1 MRLSTINTIED
12 LQTILQLEAYANIGL
27 NNFSRTDI
35 QFVTNTTNEIIAIMF
50 RDQELQR
57 KVTTSKLYITSSAI
71 VPENVGALQII
82 TIATHHSEYIMPIIY
97 LIMLRK
103 NEGDVQRALEDGLR
117 NLQPE
122 EIYTDLDRDIHLA
135 ASAVCPN
142 AIKRGLFTSQCK
154 IFIKEATNYNI
165 DLNNDTTLL
174 IFNKIIALSL
184 LPSTLI
190 LESFE
195 WIVSSM
201 DDIRFNQFSRF
212 LEYYRTNWLSRI
224 TANNYSCFNNI
235 YCLLINSE
243 LIARDISNHLH
254 EDKNIWS
261 FVEEEEN
268 NIENVEEEENNNE
281 NVEEEENNVENVE
294 EENNIENMEGEN
306 NDENVEE
313 EENNIEN
320 VEEEENNIDNMEE
333 GENNIENVEQILW
346 VSDECGFCLV
356 VAPTIVYKPCN
367 HVIACKKCNTTW
379 VQRNIID
386 GTIYE

>member
-261 FVEEEEN
+261 FV
-268 NIENVEEEENNNE
+268 
-281 NVEEEENNVENVE
+281 
-294 EENNIENMEGEN
+294 
-306 NDENVEE
+306 
-313 EENNIEN
+313 
-320 VEEEENNIDNMEE
+320 
-333 GENNIENVEQILW
+333 
-346 VSDECGFCLV
+346 
-356 VAPTIVYKPCN
+356 
-367 HVIACKKCNTTW
+367 
-379 VQRNIID
+379 
-386 GTIYE
+386 